1 MTKEPTKTVL
11 IVDDDEDVRTAT
23 QKVLQNAGFEVEMV
37 PDAEE
42 ALALIK
48 RADFQVFLLDLEMPG
63 MNGLQLGRQIRRLR
77 PLVCIYAMTAHT
89 SLYDVVQCRDAG
101 FDDYFP
107 KPFDSALLI
116 EAVEAAFS
124 KLERWRNIRRR

>member
-1 MTKEPTKTVL
+1 MTKEPAKTILV
-11 IVDDDEDVRTAT
+11 VDDDADVRTAAE
-23 QKVLQNAGFEVEMV
+23 KVLTNAGFEVETV

-42 ALALIK
+42 ALALMK
-48 RADFQVFLLDLEMPG
+48 RGDFQVFLLDLEMPG

-77 PLVCIYAMTAHT
+77 PMVCIYAMTAHT

-107 KPFDSALLI
+107 KPFDSELLI
-116 EAVEAAFS
+116 KAVEAAFE
-124 KLERWRNIRRR
+124 KLSRWRNVRRH